1 MVCRQWQSSSVLALT
16 GLHLA
21 WNELPPSVFLHC
33 ATPRP
38 EFAVGIPHGKNERGL
53 AGRALMGK
61 VAFLL
66 SWNTSSAGVLTLDC
80 DPWNTSEQEGR
91 VPLWGESSGGAT
103 GFYREAG
110 AVGGIWVVLGWA
122 GRKKRKGFELGPDP
136 WEQTRIDIVLLVRGR
151 TPREEEEEG
160 DEEDVTIMT
169 SEVMKP

>member
-1 MVCRQWQSSSVLALT
+1 MAKMRGDWRAGHSWARWRSCFHGIPAVQEYSLWIVIRGILLNKRVACLYGARAAAVQPDSVGEQT
-16 GLHLA
+16 GYLIPPLM
-21 WNELPPSVFLHC
+21 LPPSV
-33 ATPRP
+33 
-38 EFAVGIPHGKNERGL
+38 E
-53 AGRALMGK
+53 
-61 VAFLL
+61 
-66 SWNTSSAGVLTLDC
+66 D
-80 DPWNTSEQEGR
+80 
-91 VPLWGESSGGAT
+91 
-103 GFYREAG
+103 REAG